1 MHGKKYHLT
10 STAKSIL
17 APQTLEALAD
27 ADINL
32 QGWQILERWSTKSPE
47 ALKIL
52 ESCGKE
58 TLLERLLKQQQLE
71 QDILMG
77 DTGLESVFNGLS
89 HNEILRLH
97 AVKPE
102 LELHC

>member
-1 MHGKKYHLT
+1 MHGKKHHLT
-10 STAKSIL
+10 INAKSIL
-17 APQTLEALAD
+17 TPQTLEVLAN

-32 QGWQILERWSTKSPE
+32 QGWQILERWSRKSPE
-47 ALKIL
+47 ALKML

-58 TLLERLLKQQQLE
+58 TLLDRLLKQQQLE

-77 DTGLESVFNGLS
+77 DTGLESVINGLS
-89 HNEILRLH
+89 HSEILRLH